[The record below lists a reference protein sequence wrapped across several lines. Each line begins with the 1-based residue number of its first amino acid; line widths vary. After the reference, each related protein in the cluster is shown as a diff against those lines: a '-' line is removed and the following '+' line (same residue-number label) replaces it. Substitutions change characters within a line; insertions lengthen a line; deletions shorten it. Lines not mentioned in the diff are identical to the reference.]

1 MEIEVGDFVRT
12 KQGKIAKLIE
22 VSKNNYYW
30 FDNWIYKESGIPH
43 QGFRIEDTER
53 IGIVKHSKNIIDL
66 IEVGDYVNGKEVY
79 IQDGKLAVELAEHIP
94 PYELLE
100 NIEIE
105 TILTKEQY
113 QANCYTV
120 ERKKEC

>member
-1 MEIEVGDFVRT
+1 MIEVGDFVRT

-66 IEVGDYVNGKEVY
+66 LEEGDYVNLERILDITEEY
-79 IQDGKLAVELAEHIP
+79 IRTT
-94 PYELLE
+94 
-100 NIEIE
+100 E
-105 TILTKEQY
+105 TIHNKSWLAKNITSILTHELYK
-113 QANCYTV
+113 ANAYKV
-120 ERKKEC
+120 KGE